1 MKMLR
6 TKQNQSKKTQFKLNF
21 YIINSLSIKN
31 QFLKYSKKVF
41 KVLPH
46 KLDI

>member
-21 YIINSLSIKN
+21 YIINSFYL
-31 QFLKYSKKVF
+31 LKINF
-41 KVLPH
+41 
-46 KLDI
+46 